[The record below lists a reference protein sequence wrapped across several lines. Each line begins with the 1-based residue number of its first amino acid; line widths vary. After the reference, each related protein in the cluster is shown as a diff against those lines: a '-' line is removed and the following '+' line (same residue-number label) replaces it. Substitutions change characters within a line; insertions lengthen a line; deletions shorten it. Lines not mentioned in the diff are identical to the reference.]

1 MHDLYL
7 KGGDLISQSEGDD
20 DDDVQ
25 STEWPGLEI
34 KHHLTEAAMHQRA
47 SFHRQRSL
55 GEKEDRDLRTVRS
68 F

>member
-1 MHDLYL
+1 L
-7 KGGDLISQSEGDD
+7 QSEAD

-55 GEKEDRDLRTVRS
+55 GGKEDRDLRTIRS